1 MPFFALALV
10 VAALLVSAVAVAD
23 PPVGYGYDKVGYAYV
38 TDVDL
43 GPTNP
48 EIRRHECTY
57 TIAIPE
63 KSLDHLPDGPHRELL
78 KGATPM
84 SFTDPDENDTCYKL
98 EHTWQP
104 LLWDRVRHRVQ
115 IAMPPFTGFNFTAW
129 FVTIS
134 AALLIV
140 PAVFGV
146 LFGARYK
153 RWRDGRFD
161 RRRERNARKLA
172 AIRERSAN
180 KAPAPLPRAEVVDR
194 GDRSSE

>member
-1 MPFFALALV
+1 MRMPFSTFALV

-57 TIAIPE
+57 TISIPE
-63 KSLDHLPDGPHRELL
+63 KPLDHLPDGPHSELL
-78 KGATPM
+78 RGATPM
-84 SFTDPDENDTCYKL
+84 SLTDPDENGTCYKL

-104 LLWDRVRHRVQ
+104 LLWDRAHHRVQ

-140 PAVFGV
+140 PWVFRV
-146 LFGARYK
+146 LFGTQYR
-153 RWRDGRFD
+153 RWRDGRYD
-161 RRRERNARKLA
+161 RRRERHARKRA
-172 AIRERSAN
+172 KIRERIHDKSR
-180 KAPAPLPRAEVVDR
+180 APLPRAEVVEK
-194 GDRSSE
+194 GDR